1 MTVIE
6 VRTGLRRLDFGRSDP
21 DGGDSAKKHVIV
33 EFARETELAR
43 NQVVRIHLGL
53 RNGIERVL
61 EGLPTLVAA
70 PATAKSREFLY
81 RLEGD
86 VG

>member
-1 MTVIE
+1 MTVIT
-6 VRTGLRRLDFGRSDP
+6 VRTGLRRLDFRPS
-21 DGGDSAKKHVIV
+21 DGGGNTTTRVIV
-33 EFARETELAR
+33 EFARESELAR
-43 NQVVRIHLGL
+43 NQVVRINLGL

-61 EGLPTLVAA
+61 EGSPTLVSA
-70 PATAKSREFLY
+70 PAKEKSREFLY